1 MELHRKK
8 WGCRL
13 IRRRMI
19 GKWGEYFG
27 ERCLKTKYTS
37 ACIDGNIYAVVVMT
51 ANLEE
56 RK

>member
-1 MELHRKK
+1 MELHGKK

-37 ACIDGNIYAVVVMT
+37 ACIDGNLYAIVVMT